1 MKPTPYDYHSV
12 LASFFD
18 ASDLAPEK
26 IAPFKSMAESAAHGA
41 MQNPDIVYMPGFKV
55 LDFLSSIVTQTVNI
69 AAEPH
74 LRIEEARA
82 MLSQLIRADAP
93 LRLRFAR
100 EAALERVRYE
110 PVMLLHRYP
119 NALEQRNATL
129 AHRLSKMVGLYADTP
144 HFSSTQHSAVMHFAC
159 MAIESSDFATYRAGP
174 MCQFFAEMLQLVE
187 TDALRTNFDDIIGP
201 QSILWRRFRLK
212 SHRFSADACDP
223 LVTGENAE
231 RIQGILPTPPHLH

>member
-18 ASDLAPEK
+18 ASDLSPDK
-26 IAPFKSMAESAAHGA
+26 IAPFKSLAESVVHDA
-41 MQNPDIVYMPGFKV
+41 MQNPDIVYMPAFKV

-74 LRIEEARA
+74 LRAQEAQA
-82 MLSQLIRADAP
+82 MLAQLLRADAP
-93 LRLRFAR
+93 LCLRFAR

-110 PVMLLHRYP
+110 PVMLTKRYTS
-119 NALEQRNATL
+119 ALEKRNATL
-129 AHRLSKMVGLYADTP
+129 THRLSKMVGLYAATP
-144 HFSSTQHSAVMHFAC
+144 HFSSTQHSAVMHFAG
-159 MAIESSDFATYRAGP
+159 MAIKSPDFATYRAGP

-187 TDALRTNFDDIIGP
+187 TDALRTSFDDIIGP
-201 QSILWRRFRLK
+201 QSVLWRRFRLK
-212 SHRFSADACDP
+212 SHRFSAESDDP
-223 LVTGENAE
+223 LITGENAE